1 MRGRFIVL
9 EGLDGVG
16 KTTLAHAIAERI
28 SAVYMREPG
37 GSAVSEQI
45 RNVLKSKEAGVEDNP
60 AAELMLAWAARLYN
74 VPRIIEMLD
83 DGVDVVCDRWVISTV
98 LYQGQSESL
107 IDDILTLHDKLKE
120 DIFPD
125 YTIILETKNKAT
137 PDQMVAR
144 GAYDHLD
151 ERGAR
156 LSETVD
162 WKDPFWAEFAENTLY
177 IERDDLTEDVMGIVD
192 AFINPNS

>member
-28 SAVYMREPG
+28 GAVYMREPG

>member
-28 SAVYMREPG
+28 GAVYMREPG

-45 RNVLKSKEAGVEDNP
+45 RNVLKSKEVGVEDNP

>member
-16 KTTLAHAIAERI
+16 KTTLAHAIAESI
-28 SAVYMREPG
+28 GAVYMREPG

-98 LYQGQSESL
+98 LYQGQSEVL
-107 IDDILTLHDKLKE
+107 IDDILELHERLKE

-125 YTIILETKNKAT
+125 YAIILETKNKASV
-137 PDQMVAR
+137 DQMVAR

-192 AFINPNS
+192 TFINPNS